1 MLDRNAR
8 INRHLKANKQT
19 LKKGLPSN
27 SEGSNG
33 DVTIREIGSNT
44 QQFVKKN
51 GSWKPLT
58 NQATSVKKTIV
69 IESGGNSS
77 SSAISGGGGTSNHPD
92 LSGLTAS
99 DDHTQYMH
107 NTTARTVTA
116 NHAFTGSPSFTNI
129 DINGGDIASGTVINK
144 SPVVNFNSGDVQGSI
159 TLSNLASGTGSLT
172 IQANSVALGTDT
184 TGNYMSNVTGN
195 SQVSVSHSQGEG
207 STASLSIANDSIGD
221 TQLEYNTGQPLTT
234 SSAVTFATVNTGQG
248 ANELYD
254 MNQNV
259 LTTSSPQFSNMTFGE
274 YSDPNYSNGEIGTST
289 FASGFAGKGWKIS
302 KSGNEYNFETN
313 NMLIRGTLS
322 VYELLIQ
329 QVRATN
335 GAIFVSSSAKVES
348 WDNSNSQITFED
360 PSENNICPFA
370 VNDLIMM
377 QRVKPGSFVASN
389 AAGNATDVI
398 KKLVYRVTAVSGKV
412 VTVTSASNFTNTSTP
427 SSGDDFVRIGNTSTA
442 ARQGIIYLTSDDS
455 NSPFIDI
462 KADIDSYS
470 DWTGATPKVRLGKL
484 DGITDSDLGGSLSG
498 FGLYSNNIFLKGKIV
513 ANSGSIGGISLD
525 SSKIYTGSGSHNNSN
540 TGFYI
545 DSSSNFSLGDKLSWN
560 GSALSING
568 SITVT
573 NTSDFAPT
581 NATANDTDANLKSR
595 GNHTGTQG
603 VSSLDSTIISGGK
616 IITGL
621 LTADNIQTGTL
632 TGRTVTVTQDSVAK
646 TEISPTRTAKSFDG
660 GSNWHNYPNI
670 LVYEFTSSGDM
681 DLIAF
686 KATYGY
692 PGAFNVNNDY
702 FDLTSSSSLNNAAAV
717 NVLTRYTNLYP
728 IASFHNNVSGTGW
741 KGWSPDD
748 AYQGIQMLVTDQA
761 ATGSNIKQVR
771 FTSTGSPFNS
781 GDYRIIF
788 LTEIYS

>member
-234 SSAVTFATVNTGQG
+234 GSSPTFTN
-248 ANELYD
+248 
-254 MNQNV
+254 
-259 LTTSSPQFSNMTFGE
+259 LTTSGDILVQGDDIS
-274 YSDPNYSNGEIGTST
+274 SDP
-289 FASGFAGKGWKIS
+289 FAEGFDGSGWKIDNAGHLS
-302 KSGNEYNFETN
+302 VGSAT
-313 NMLIRGTLS
+313 IRGTLS

-329 QVRATN
+329 QIRASN
-335 GAIFVSSSAKVES
+335 GAIFVTSSAKVES
-348 WDNSNSQITFED
+348 ASGLSSSDDVGTITFED
-360 PSENNICPFA
+360 PNDNNICPFA
-370 VNDLIMM
+370 DGDIIMM
-377 QRVKPGSFVASN
+377 QRVKPGAIASG
-389 AAGNATDVI
+389 GNII
-398 KKLVYRVTAVSGKV
+398 KKLVYEVDGNPNGKII
-412 VTVTSASNFTNTSTP
+412 TVKNAGYDNTSSP
-427 SSGDDFVRIGNTSTA
+427 SAGDDFVRIGNTGDTA
-442 ARQGIIYLTSDDS
+442 NRDGILYLTSDDS
-455 NSPFIDI
+455 NSPFIDV
-462 KADIDSYS
+462 KASINSYS
-470 DWTGATPKVRLGKL
+470 EWNSSTPKVRLGKL

>member
-1 MLDRNAR
+1 MLDRDAR
-8 INRHLKANKQT
+8 VSRHLKANKQT

-33 DVTIREIGSNT
+33 DITIREIGNNT

-51 GSWKPLT
+51 GTWSPLT
-58 NQATSVKKTIV
+58 NQTTSVKKTIV

-77 SSAISGGGGTSNHPD
+77 SSAISSGGGTSNHPD

-129 DINGGDIASGTVINK
+129 DINGGDIASGTIINK

-207 STASLSIANDSIGD
+207 STAALSIASDSIGD
-221 TQLEYNTGQPLTT
+221 TQLAYNTGQHLTT
-234 SSAVTFATVNTGQG
+234 SSSPTFAS
-248 ANELYD
+248 
-254 MNQNV
+254 
-259 LTTSSPQFSNMTFGE
+259 LTTSGDILVQGDDIS
-274 YSDPNYSNGEIGTST
+274 SDPFS
-289 FASGFAGKGWKIS
+289 SGFTGSGWKLDS
-302 KSGNEYNFETN
+302 TGHLSVGSAT
-313 NMLIRGTLS
+313 IRGTLS

-329 QVRATN
+329 QIRASN
-335 GAIFVSSSAKVES
+335 GAIFVTSSAKVES
-348 WDNSNSQITFED
+348 ASGLSASDDVGTITFED
-360 PSENNICPFA
+360 PNNNNICPFA
-370 VNDLIMM
+370 DGDIIMM
-377 QRVKPGSFVASN
+377 QRVKPGAVAS
-389 AAGNATDVI
+389 GGDII
-398 KKLVYRVTAVSGKV
+398 KKLVYEVDGNPNGKTI
-412 VTVTSASNFTNTSTP
+412 TVKNAGYDNTSSP
-427 SSGDDFVRIGNTSTA
+427 SAGDEFVRIGNTGDTA
-442 ARQGIIYLTSDDS
+442 NRDGILYLTSDDS
-455 NSPFIDI
+455 NSPFIDV
-462 KADIDSYS
+462 KASINSYS
-470 DWTGATPKVRLGKL
+470 EWNSSTPKVRLGKL

-513 ANSGSIGGISLD
+513 ANSGSIGGVNLANSSITVGSGGYGNANQTFYLD
-525 SSKIYTGSGSHNNSN
+525 SSGNL
-540 TGFYI
+540 
-545 DSSSNFSLGDKLSWN
+545 SLKDKFKWN
-560 GSALSING
+560 GSSLEIEG
-568 SITVT
+568 DITVI
-573 NTSDFAPT
+573 NSSDFAPT

-595 GNHTGTQG
+595 SNHTGTQG
-603 VSSLDSTIISGGK
+603 ANSLDSTIISGGK

-632 TGRTVTVTQDSVAK
+632 TGRTVTVTQDSVAT

-670 LVYEFTSSGDM
+670 LVYEFTSSGGM
-681 DLIAF
+681 DLVAF
-686 KATYGY
+686 KATYGM
-692 PGAFNVNNDY
+692 GQTFNVSHDY
-702 FDLTSSSSLNNAAAV
+702 FDLTSSSALSSADAV

-728 IASFHNNVSGTGW
+728 IASFHNNVSGTSW

-748 AYQGIQMLVTDQA
+748 AYQSIQMLVTDQA
-761 ATGSNIKQVR
+761 AGGSNIKQVR
-771 FTSTGSPFNS
+771 FTTVGSPFNS
-781 GDYRIIF
+781 GNYRIIF

>member
-1 MLDRNAR
+1 MFIGVRMLDRNAR
-8 INRHLKANKQT
+8 VNRHLKANKQT
-19 LKKGLPSN
+19 LKKGLPRN
-27 SEGSNG
+27 NEGANG
-33 DVTIREIGSNT
+33 DITFRDVSGST

-51 GSWKPLT
+51 GKWNPLST
-58 NQATSVKKTIV
+58 GETVKKTVIV
-69 IESGGNSS
+69 SSGTKSS
-77 SSAISGGGGTSNHPD
+77 SNTSAGGGSSAHSD
-92 LSGLTAS
+92 LSNLTTS

-107 NTTARTVTA
+107 NTSARTVTA
-116 NHAFTGSPSFTNI
+116 NHSFTGSPAFTNI

-144 SPVVNFNSGDVQGSI
+144 SPVVDFNSGDVQGSI

-207 STASLSIANDSIGD
+207 STAALSIANDSIGD
-221 TQLEYNTGQPLTT
+221 TQLAYNTGQHLTT
-234 SSAVTFATVNTGQG
+234 SSSPTFAS
-248 ANELYD
+248 
-254 MNQNV
+254 
-259 LTTSSPQFSNMTFGE
+259 LTTSGDILVQGDDIS
-274 YSDPNYSNGEIGTST
+274 SDPFS
-289 FASGFAGKGWKIS
+289 SGFTGSGWKLDNTGHLS
-302 KSGNEYNFETN
+302 VGSAT
-313 NMLIRGTLS
+313 IRGTLS

-329 QVRATN
+329 QIRASN
-335 GAIFVSSSAKVES
+335 GAIFVTSSAKVES
-348 WDNSNSQITFED
+348 ASGLSSSDDVGTITFED
-360 PSENNICPFA
+360 PNNNNICPFA
-370 VNDLIMM
+370 DGDIIMM
-377 QRVKPGSFVASN
+377 QRVKPGAVASG
-389 AAGNATDVI
+389 GNII
-398 KKLVYRVTAVSGKV
+398 KKLVYEVDGNPNGKII
-412 VTVTSASNFTNTSTP
+412 TVKNAGYDNTSSP
-427 SSGDDFVRIGNTSTA
+427 SAGDEFVRIGNTGDTA
-442 ARQGIIYLTSDDS
+442 NRDGILYLTSDDS
-455 NSPFIDI
+455 NSPFIDV
-462 KADIDSYS
+462 KASINSYS
-470 DWTGATPKVRLGKL
+470 EWSSSTPKVRLGKL

-595 GNHTGTQG
+595 ANHTGTQG

-632 TGRTVTVTQDSVAK
+632 TGRTVTVTQDSVAT
-646 TEISPTRTAKSFDG
+646 TEISPTRTAKSWDG

-670 LVYEFTSSGDM
+670 LVYEFTSSGGM

-686 KATYGY
+686 KATYGM
-692 PGAFNVNNDY
+692 GQTFNVSHDY
-702 FDLTSSSSLNNAAAV
+702 FDLTSSSALNNTDAV
-717 NVLTRYTNLYP
+717 AVLNRYTRLYP
-728 IASFHNNVSGTGW
+728 IASFHNNVSGTNW
-741 KGWSPDD
+741 KAWSPDD
-748 AYQGIQMLVTDQA
+748 AYQGLSVLVTDQPA
-761 ATGSNIKQVR
+761 SGSNIKQVR
-771 FTSTGSPFNS
+771 FTTLGSPFS
-781 GDYRIIF
+781 TGDYRVIF